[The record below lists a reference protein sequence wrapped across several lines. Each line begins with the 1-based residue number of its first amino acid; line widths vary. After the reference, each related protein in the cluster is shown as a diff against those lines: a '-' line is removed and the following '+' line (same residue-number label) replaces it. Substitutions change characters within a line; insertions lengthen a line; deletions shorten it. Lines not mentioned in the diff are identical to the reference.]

1 MKTEPTP
8 GAFEIMSKWRS
19 FEILNWL
26 DTTNIG
32 TARALFESGAE
43 LEKQRD
49 ELLRVCRLFVNC
61 QNYAMDRGDGVATT
75 SYELRSALTEAGIA
89 IANAGGNP

>member
-1 MKTEPTP
+1 
-8 GAFEIMSKWRS
+8 MSKWRS
-19 FEILNWL
+19 FEISNWL

-43 LEKQRD
+43 LEKQRV
-49 ELLRVCRLFVNC
+49 ELLEALE
-61 QNYAMDRGDGVATT
+61 DVALRCTQAKLAST
-75 SYELRSALTEAGIA
+75 IGKPKPSGINQAEFLRSELERIAKVARAA

>member
-1 MKTEPTP
+1 MNTVKTEPTP

-43 LEKQRD
+43 LEKQRG
-49 ELLRVCRLFVNC
+49 ELLEALCEILPIASRIT
-61 QNYAMDRGDGVATT
+61 RGTTDGEPILSKA
-75 SYELRSALTEAGIA
+75 RAA